1 MEKCAKRQK
10 LEDDEDL
17 ELESEKLTLQVAE
30 LARKNRFY
38 IEKTQKTKTR
48 LAKAIEIAV
57 NLTKFKRSKET
68 EQLREMKRTI
78 SCLETDLILEK
89 QLYAEKV
96 QTLDSEVRKLVHQKI
111 ENEQLKEEMKKEI
124 EQRKAMKRR
133 IELLETDNS
142 ELRAKLNEETEQ
154 RQAMQ
159 KKIDCLETDLVRGKR
174 TSIAES
180 WKKNQEK
187 NKRPN
192 MYDEFFITNKIIVQS
207 KQQFLKFYFAA

>member
-38 IEKTQKTKTR
+38 IEKTQRTKTR
-48 LAKAIEIAV
+48 LAKAIEIAE
-57 NLTKFKRSKET
+57 NLSKIKRSKET
-68 EQLREMKRTI
+68 KQLREMKRKI
-78 SCLETDLILEK
+78 SCLETDLMLEK

-96 QTLDSEVRKLVHQKI
+96 QTLVSQVQKLFHQKS
-111 ENEQLKEEMKKEI
+111 ENERLKKEMMKET

-133 IELLETDNS
+133 IELLETDNF
-142 ELRAKLNEETEQ
+142 ELRAKIKHETEQ

-159 KKIDCLETDLVRGKR
+159 QKINCLETDLEK
-174 TSIAES
+174 SSKIEAAEEQ
-180 WKKNQEK
+180 WAKVIRRVYLKK
-187 NKRPN
+187 
-192 MYDEFFITNKIIVQS
+192 
-207 KQQFLKFYFAA
+207 